1 MLTQELFILINQA
14 NQTETDISQIKC
26 NNYLSQYLK
35 EELLEV
41 MSNENIKEQKEQM
54 ITFVPYFYRKRGDN

>member
-14 NQTETDISQIKC
+14 NQTRTDVSQVRC
-26 NNYLSQYLK
+26 DNALSQYLK

-41 MSNENIKEQKEQM
+41 MSSENIEEQKEQM
-54 ITFVPYFYRKRGDN
+54 IAFVPYFYRKRGDN

>member
-14 NQTETDISQIKC
+14 KKETDISQIKC